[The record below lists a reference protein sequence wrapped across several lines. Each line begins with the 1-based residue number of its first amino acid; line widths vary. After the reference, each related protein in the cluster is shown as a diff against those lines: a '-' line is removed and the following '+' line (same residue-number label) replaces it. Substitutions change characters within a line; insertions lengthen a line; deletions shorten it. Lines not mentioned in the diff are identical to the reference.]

1 MILVLY
7 LVLNLIWKQPVTFMQ
22 SISWMFGYVHVS
34 ICSLLL
40 TFIKCQ
46 LWCQSLPYCC
56 FVLNVVVCV
65 TLNLPACLLET
76 WCSMWRMKG
85 FTCGMS
91 VFSWSVSRVFSEL
104 QSLFMRRPIV
114 WLQEED
120 KVCSLSVCRFMEMI
134 SADGNGL
141 QRKKRFYLAYIYTH
155 TGTCAQTFECSIS
168 SNCNVLTVVL
178 DFICVVLLLLSK
190 LQ

>member
-1 MILVLY
+1 
-7 LVLNLIWKQPVTFMQ
+7 MQ

-46 LWCQSLPYCC
+46 LWCLPYCC

-65 TLNLPACLLET
+65 TLTLSACLLET
-76 WCSMWRMKG
+76 WCSMWKMKR

-120 KVCSLSVCRFMEMI
+120 KVCSLSVCLFMEMI

-141 QRKKRFYLAYIYTH
+141 QRKKMLSCIYIYTRAH
-155 TGTCAQTFECSIS
+155 VHRHLNAPSPA
-168 SNCNVLTVVL
+168 TVMCWLVL
-178 DFICVVLLLLSK
+178 DFICVVHLLLSK